1 VISKRPPQA
10 RPVHERKNVTMK
22 RNPFAMRAVVRM
34 LAVLTALVAGLSPQ
48 LEGQHSAPASR
59 VVMYL
64 VGRGFLNPNN
74 GQGEIVGYITDIKG
88 IPGSLFSGL
97 PSESTAFFTFRSDIF
112 TLQPLPTN
120 GNVGLSLV
128 TPGTFSLY
136 LNVSPNGDWRNPD
149 TFSSGKLIA
158 TFKRGESLFLQIGPA
173 SSHVLSESLV
183 SSSNFQFAGKDFNLD
198 CLANGVTFSE
208 FISNTPLAGV
218 EGFPVS
224 LPFAAN
230 AMAVERR
237 AGVCGE
243 SRE

>member
-1 VISKRPPQA
+1 
-10 RPVHERKNVTMK
+10 MK
-22 RNPFAMRAVVRM
+22 RNPFALPALVRM

-48 LEGQHSAPASR
+48 LEAQPEGQHSARASR

-64 VGRGFLNPNN
+64 VGRGFLNPSN
-74 GQGEIVGYITDIKG
+74 GQGEVVGYITNISG
-88 IPGSLFSGL
+88 IPSPLFSGL

-112 TLQPLPTN
+112 TLHPLPTN
-120 GNVGLSLV
+120 GDVGLSMI

-136 LNVSPNGDWRNPD
+136 LNGDPDGDWSNPD

-158 TFKRGESLFLQIGPA
+158 TFTRDESLFIQIGRV
-173 SSHVLSESLV
+173 SSHVLSECLV
-183 SSSNFQFAGKDFNLD
+183 SSSNFQFAGKEFNLD
-198 CLANGVTFSE
+198 GLANGITFSE
-208 FISNTPLAGV
+208 FISNTPVAGV
-218 EGFPVS
+218 EGFPVG

-230 AMAVERR
+230 AVATERR